1 MRTFLTTAALAAVS
15 VIGVSA
21 ASAQGFV
28 PNPAYVLDPAPV
40 YEPVPVYA
48 AQPAYVAPRRA
59 PIYAMSPVGGYVPPK
74 YSYTITTPTT
84 QTGTVGFGGGGYSGV
99 VYERW

>member
-1 MRTFLTTAALAAVS
+1 M
-15 VIGVSA
+15 IGVSA

-28 PNPAYVLDPAPV
+28 ANPAYVLEPA
-40 YEPVPVYA
+40 PVYA
-48 AQPAYVAPRRA
+48 AQPVYVAPRHA
-59 PIYAMSPVGGYVPPK
+59 PIYAMNPIGGYMPPK

-84 QTGTVGFGGGGYSGV
+84 VTGTVGFGGGGYSGA